1 MPHRTCPHVYTG
13 GRMLCRGRAHMKGSG
28 MGSVLLSVGGPGV
41 GSSYS
46 SPEEYKEITGRTIP
60 TGMGLG
66 AGLSNKLQKLMVKPL
81 ENRPKMNIR
90 F

>member
-1 MPHRTCPHVYTG
+1 MTHRTCPHVYTG
-13 GRMLCRGRAHMKGSG
+13 GRMITRGRAHIRGAG
-28 MGSVLLSVGGPGV
+28 MGSVLMSVGGPGV

-60 TGMGLG
+60 SGMGLG
-66 AGLSNKLQKLMVKPL
+66 AGLSEKLQKLMIKPL
-81 ENRPKMNIR
+81 EIKPKHNIR

>member
-1 MPHRTCPHVYTG
+1 
-13 GRMLCRGRAHMKGSG
+13 MKGAG
-28 MGSVLLSVGGPGV
+28 MGSVLLTVGGPGV

-46 SPEEYKEITGRTIP
+46 SPQEYTEITGRPIP

-66 AGLSNKLQKLMVKPL
+66 AGLNEKLQKLMVKPL

>member
-1 MPHRTCPHVYTG
+1 MVRSCPHVYTG
-13 GRMLCRGRAHMKGSG
+13 GRMVTRGRAHIRGAG
-28 MGSVLLSVGGPGV
+28 MGSVLLNVGGPGV

-46 SPEEYKEITGRTIP
+46 SPQEYKEITGRTIP

-66 AGLSNKLQKLMVKPL
+66 AGLNEKLQKLMVKPL
-81 ENRPKMNIR
+81 EHRPKSNIR